1 MITVP
6 PFSCSLLV
14 KRLRRRFPALP
25 IVLDFRDEWL
35 TTTIDLVSFSNDER
49 ARRIAHRIE
58 ANAIYAATQVVMVT
72 KAARRVI
79 QSRYPS
85 EPPEKFE
92 VIPNGFDPAPQAVPG
107 LAEAKPIGK
116 ILITFVGTL
125 YRSTDP
131 APVIEALRAL
141 PASVQEQLLLR
152 FIGYVEDP
160 AYREALFSIRSS
172 VELQG
177 FVPHH
182 QALEAIQQSDYVL
195 LITHD
200 RINVPAKFYDYIGSG
215 RPILAVVHSDSEVR
229 ELLEEL
235 RAGWWADIK
244 DVEQIRHLFAS
255 AVQRGSSL
263 SLDFLPQKTKIAGFQ
278 RQTLSLKYAALLRRT
293 AAQGDPSAHP
303 VSVQVATGETSE
315 C

>member
-1 MITVP
+1 MNSVERRFGSERSTRYPQTSSAGAASPRIRKSPGFRSLHYCACQLIARRSIDIVVITVP

-58 ANAIYAATQVVMVT
+58 ASAIYAATQVVMVT

-92 VIPNGFDPAPQAVPG
+92 VIPNGFDRAPQAVPG

-177 FVPHH
+177 LFPTIRR
-182 QALEAIQQSDYVL
+182 LKRFSKAIM
-195 LITHD
+195 
-200 RINVPAKFYDYIGSG
+200 FC
-215 RPILAVVHSDSEVR
+215 
-229 ELLEEL
+229 
-235 RAGWWADIK
+235 
-244 DVEQIRHLFAS
+244 
-255 AVQRGSSL
+255 SS
-263 SLDFLPQKTKIAGFQ
+263 
-278 RQTLSLKYAALLRRT
+278 RMT
-293 AAQGDPSAHP
+293 A
-303 VSVQVATGETSE
+303 
-315 C
+315 